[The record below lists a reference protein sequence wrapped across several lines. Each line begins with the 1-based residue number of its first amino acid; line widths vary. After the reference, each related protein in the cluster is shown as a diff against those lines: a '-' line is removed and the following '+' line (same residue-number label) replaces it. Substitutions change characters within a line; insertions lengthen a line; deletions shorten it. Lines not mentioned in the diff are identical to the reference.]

1 MQRPGLAET
10 IKTLAI
16 AGLLALG
23 IHSFLFQPFWIPSG
37 SMVPSLLVGDYIFV
51 NKFAYGFSRYSLPF
65 APPLFHGRIFGHAPR
80 RGDVVVFESPT
91 GSGEILVKRVI
102 GLPGD
107 SVQLTGGQL
116 YINGRL
122 VPRLAQGRYVDDS
135 DGGPVVVR
143 QFSETLPSGRAH
155 GILKLTDGGAANDT
169 PVYTV
174 PPGDLFMLGDNRD
187 NSEDSRF
194 MDGPVGYVP
203 EEDVLGAAVF
213 ILGSIDLRGPVY
225 AVWDWPFELR
235 WSRCFR
241 AVG

>member
-1 MQRPGLAET
+1 
-10 IKTLAI
+10 
-16 AGLLALG
+16 
-23 IHSFLFQPFWIPSG
+23 
-37 SMVPSLLVGDYIFV
+37 
-51 NKFAYGFSRYSLPF
+51 
-65 APPLFHGRIFGHAPR
+65 
-80 RGDVVVFESPT
+80 VVFESPT

-107 SVQLTGGQL
+107 SVRLTGGQL

-213 ILGSIDLRGPVY
+213 ILGSIDLRAPAY